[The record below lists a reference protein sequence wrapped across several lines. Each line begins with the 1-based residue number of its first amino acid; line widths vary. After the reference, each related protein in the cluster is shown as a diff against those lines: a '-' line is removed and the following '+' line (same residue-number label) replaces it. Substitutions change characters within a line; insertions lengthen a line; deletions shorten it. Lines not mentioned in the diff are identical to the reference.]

1 MSSGFDYEKL
11 MHLAMVDVI
20 KKILNQTAKTGLTEG
35 HHFFIN
41 FATASNDVVMS
52 PRLKDQYPEE
62 MSIIIKNWYADL
74 DISDE
79 YFAITLNFG
88 NVPENMRIPYN
99 AIISFSDPSVDFS
112 IRPNDFSKSIN
123 LNDLEEEIR
132 IMGEI
137 VEDVEKNKESEEVES
152 NSKKGEVVSLDKFRK
167 K

>member
-20 KKILNQTAKTGLTEG
+20 KKILNQTAKTGLIG
-35 HHFFIN
+35 DHHFFIK
-41 FATASNDVVMS
+41 FATACNDVVMS

-74 DISDE
+74 DISDD
-79 YFAITLNFG
+79 YFEITLNFG

-99 AIISFSDPSVDFS
+99 AIISFSDPSVEFS
-112 IRPNDFSKSIN
+112 IKPNDFSKSIN

-137 VEDVEKNKESEEVES
+137 VEDVEKNKEPEEIKAD
-152 NSKKGEVVSLDKFRK
+152 SKKGEVVSLDKFRK

>member
-20 KKILNQTAKTGLTEG
+20 KKILNQTAKTGLIEG

-88 NVPENMRIPYN
+88 NVPENMRIPYH
-99 AIISFSDPSVDFS
+99 AIISFSDPAVDFS

-132 IMGEI
+132 IMG
-137 VEDVEKNKESEEVES
+137 
-152 NSKKGEVVSLDKFRK
+152 
-167 K
+167 

>member
-20 KKILNQTAKTGLTEG
+20 KKILNQTAKTGLIG
-35 HHFFIN
+35 DHHFFIN

-88 NVPENMRIPYN
+88 NVPENMRIPYH

-137 VEDVEKNKESEEVES
+137 VEDVEKNKEPEEIKAD
-152 NSKKGEVVSLDKFRK
+152 SKKGEVVSLDKFRK

>member
-1 MSSGFDYEKL
+1 
-11 MHLAMVDVI
+11 
-20 KKILNQTAKTGLTEG
+20 
-35 HHFFIN
+35 
-41 FATASNDVVMS
+41 
-52 PRLKDQYPEE
+52 
-62 MSIIIKNWYADL
+62 
-74 DISDE
+74 
-79 YFAITLNFG
+79 
-88 NVPENMRIPYN
+88 MRIPYN

-152 NSKKGEVVSLDKFRK
+152 DSKKGEVVSLDKFRK

>member
-1 MSSGFDYEKL
+1 MSSGFDYGNL

-20 KKILNQTAKTGLTEG
+20 KKILKQTAKTGLIGE

-41 FATASNDVVMS
+41 FSTSSSDVVMS

-74 DISDE
+74 EILDD
-79 YFAITLNFG
+79 YFGITLNFG

-99 AIISFSDPSVDFS
+99 TIISFSDPSVDFL
-112 IRPNDFSKSIN
+112 IRPNDFTQGAK
-123 LNDLEEEIR
+123 LTDLENEIR
-132 IMGEI
+132 TMGEM
-137 VEDVEKNKESEEVES
+137 VEEVEKNQKHVREESKA
-152 NSKKGEVVSLDKFRK
+152 KKGEVVNLDNFRK

>member
-1 MSSGFDYEKL
+1 
-11 MHLAMVDVI
+11 
-20 KKILNQTAKTGLTEG
+20 
-35 HHFFIN
+35 
-41 FATASNDVVMS
+41 MS

-88 NVPENMRIPYN
+88 NVPENMRIPYH